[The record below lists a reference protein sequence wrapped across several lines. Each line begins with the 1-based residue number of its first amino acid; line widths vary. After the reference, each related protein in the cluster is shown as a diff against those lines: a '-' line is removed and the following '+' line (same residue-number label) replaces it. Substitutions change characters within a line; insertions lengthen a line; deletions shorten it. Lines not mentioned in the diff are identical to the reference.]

1 LGTNEASRTYGVPKS
16 TLSQHMT
23 GEKNKI
29 TTGDVKF
36 HGYERALPNDWEA
49 ESDTKIDVFWTEV

>member
-1 LGTNEASRTYGVPKS
+1 
-16 TLSQHMT
+16 MT

>member
-1 LGTNEASRTYGVPKS
+1 MVSKVDIITAYDWG
-16 TLSQHMT
+16 
-23 GEKNKI
+23 KNKI